1 MFVKPEESL
10 FVPDLC
16 LVLFIHITNYGKLI
30 ILVCSIN
37 PLYKVSR
44 NVVTTGV
51 EATTEDIEVVTSVEV
66 TKVTHIKEIPIM
78 GTKAIVLQRQ

>member
-16 LVLFIHITNYGKLI
+16 LVLFIHITNYGILI

-37 PLYKVSR
+37 TTLHSDQSDELVVRSSDQSPLLPGGDLETNQLAENDV
-44 NVVTTGV
+44 
-51 EATTEDIEVVTSVEV
+51 
-66 TKVTHIKEIPIM
+66 
-78 GTKAIVLQRQ
+78 